1 MNVSAIIR
9 AAREKAKSEGSAYVR
24 LSHLSQ
30 QQIDDL
36 ASQTLAY
43 LRGRGGAPSE
53 LIPGWSRVAASQAGV
68 LGAWLEN
75 EDLSRDERRRIRP
88 LRTAIYDLLEQR
100 GLVFKP
106 PGQGSSVHVSPN
118 DESAFTEPPKV
129 EPSPPKP
136 YPRSRQRSSSLRS
149 RVEVEIQTRV
159 RVLTE
164 KIRSDVAIDATDYW
178 AVVTSDHPLD
188 VVVRLVRTP
197 GESGTFHL
205 LTEAG
210 RLDLSLEAAVEEWVA
225 DIPLQQDLVDDAVAK
240 RDWFSL

>member
-9 AAREKAKSEGSAYVR
+9 AARQKAQSQGSSYVR
-24 LSHLSQ
+24 LEHLSEE
-30 QQIDDL
+30 QIDDL
-36 ASQTLAY
+36 ARQTLAY
-43 LRGRGGAPSE
+43 LRERGGIPSE
-53 LIPGWSRVAASQAGV
+53 LIPGWTKVAASQAGV

-75 EDLSRDERRRIRP
+75 EDLSKDERRRIRP
-88 LRTAIYDLLEQR
+88 LRTEMYDLLEER
-100 GLVFKP
+100 RLVFKP
-106 PGQGSSVHVSPN
+106 PGQGSPVHISPN
-118 DESAFTEPPKV
+118 DESAFIEPPKV
-129 EPSPPKP
+129 TPSPLKP
-136 YPRSRQRSSSLRS
+136 HRRPRPGSSLRG
-149 RVEVEIQTRV
+149 RVETEIRERV
-159 RVLTE
+159 RLLTE
-164 KIRSDVAIDATDYW
+164 RIRSDVAIDATDYW

-240 RDWFSL
+240 RDWFS